1 MSLVL
6 TRDRVV
12 GKTRPAH
19 RPARKSDALLIGVLA
34 AAVSGIAANRPSMWF
49 DEAATISAS
58 ANRSLAELWRLLAHV
73 DAVHGLYYLFM
84 HGWFAVF
91 PATEFWSRLPSCL
104 AVGAGAAGV
113 VTLTRQF
120 TTRRVAVC
128 AGVLFAV
135 LPRMTWAGIEARS
148 YSFSAMAAVWLT
160 VLCVTAARRNTLPV
174 WLGYGLGIVV
184 STVLNTFTVLV
195 IVVHAV
201 LIRVS
206 GYGRPVTVRWAGAT
220 GGALAVLAPFLLLSW
235 SQIGQVGWIRPLNPH
250 TVTEI
255 VVQQYFDKSVPF
267 AVLAWVVVAAAAV
280 AAAGTVP
287 VGLHRPPDDDTAR
300 LLVVC
305 AAWILVP
312 TVVTVLYSALAKP
325 VYYPRYLICTTPAM
339 AVILAVC
346 VTTLV
351 SGRWGTVG
359 TIGVVALFAAAAAP
373 NYVVTQR
380 DRYAKEGWDYSLV
393 ADAVEAHATPGD
405 CLLVDNTT
413 GWAPGPIRALP
424 AGRPG
429 AFAGLV
435 DPGRGPRGPT
445 LGRLWDGHIAVW
457 GAAGQ
462 FDRCTTIWSITAHD
476 RTLPAHQAGAALSPG
491 PRFARTPDGQV
502 LHRLGFRVVERWQF
516 TFAQVV
522 KSTR

>member
-1 MSLVL
+1 MVGE
-6 TRDRVV
+6 TRS
-12 GKTRPAH
+12 AH
-19 RPARKSDALLIGVLA
+19 PPARGSDALLIGILA
-34 AAVSGIAANRPSMWF
+34 AIISGLAANRPSMWF

-58 ANRSLAELWRLLAHV
+58 ANRSLAQLWHLLAHV

-104 AVGAGAAGV
+104 AVGVGAAGV

-148 YSFSAMAAVWLT
+148 YAFSAMAAVWLT

-174 WLGYGLGIVV
+174 WLGYGLAIVV

-195 IVVHAV
+195 IVAHAV

-206 GYGRPVTVRWAGAT
+206 GYGRPVTLRWAGAT
-220 GGALAVLAPFLLLSW
+220 GGALAVLAPFLLFSR
-235 SQIGQVGWIRPLNPH
+235 SQIGQVGWIHPLNSH

-255 VVQQYFDKSVPF
+255 VLQQYFDKSVPF
-267 AVLAWVVVAAAAV
+267 AVLAGVVIAAAIP
-280 AAAGTVP
+280 AGRR
-287 VGLHRPPDDDTAR
+287 RPPDGDTAR
-300 LLVVC
+300 LLIVC

-312 TVVTVLYSALAKP
+312 TAVTVVYSAVAKP
-325 VYYPRYLICTTPAM
+325 VYYPRYLICTAPAM
-339 AVILAVC
+339 AIVLAVC
-346 VTTLV
+346 VTTVV
-351 SGRWGTVG
+351 SGRRRTVG
-359 TIGVVALFAAAAAP
+359 TIGLVALFAAVAAP

-393 ADAVEAHATPGD
+393 ADAVETHAAPGD

-435 DPGRGPRGPT
+435 DPGRGPRGPA

-457 GAAGQ
+457 AQADR
-462 FDRCTTIWSITAHD
+462 FDTCTTIWTITAHD
-476 RTLPAHQAGAALSPG
+476 PTLPAHQAGAALSPG
-491 PRFARTPDGQV
+491 PRFGRTPDGQV